1 MIFKDYYKILGFET
15 NKVSIE
21 EIKNAYRDKAKKYH
35 PDRNV
40 GDKEAESIFKDV
52 NEAYNI
58 LSNSKQRRKYDLS
71 WNRYVG
77 SRKRKAEQTEKK
89 TFKEM
94 FMEIFFGKSTKKKS
108 KLENL
113 PKYGEDITTEINVSL
128 EEAFFGINKK
138 VKLRSVDGKENTFTF
153 KVPAGVQNKD
163 KLRIVGQGKKGKN
176 GGKNGDL
183 FVVINIAC
191 DKKYNLVGTDIYTE
205 IPINVWEAALG
216 TKKEIDLLQEKI
228 NIIVPKCTSSG
239 DSLIIKQKGYKD
251 GKGQRGDLHIIIKIV
266 LPNKLSEKEEKIYK
280 QLQDITNV
288 ASKSK

>member
-15 NKVSIE
+15 NKVSIN

-40 GDKEAESIFKDV
+40 GDKEAESIFKDI

-71 WNRYVG
+71 WNRYIG
-77 SRKRKAEQTEKK
+77 SKKKKTAQTDKK

-94 FMEIFFGKSTKKKS
+94 FMEIVFGKVTKKKS
-108 KLENL
+108 KPENL

-128 EEAFFGINKK
+128 EEAFFGVNKK
-138 VKLRSVDGKENTFTF
+138 VKLRSIDGKENTFTF

-163 KLRIVGQGKKGKN
+163 KMRIVGQGKKGKN

-183 FVVINIAC
+183 FVLVNIVN
-191 DKKYNLVGTDIYTE
+191 DKRYNLVGTDIYTE
-205 IPINVWEAALG
+205 LPITAWEAALG

-239 DSLIIKQKGYKD
+239 DNLIIKQKGYRD
-251 GKGQRGDLHIIIKIV
+251 GKGQRGDLHIVTQII
-266 LPNKLSEKEEKIYK
+266 LPQELSEKEEKIYK
-280 QLQDITNV
+280 QLQQINNV
-288 ASKSK
+288 G